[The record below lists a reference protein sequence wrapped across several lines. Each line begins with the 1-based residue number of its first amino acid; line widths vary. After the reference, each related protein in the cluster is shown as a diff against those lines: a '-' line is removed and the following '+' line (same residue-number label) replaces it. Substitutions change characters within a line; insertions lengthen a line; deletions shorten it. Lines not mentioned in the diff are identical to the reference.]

1 MKDPLTRA
9 FALWALV
16 LSVSPVA
23 AQGEPEAH
31 RDSTPESVS
40 PTRALDTSISSPEPS
55 ASSSGAPELDAL
67 VAQALARNP
76 TVEAA
81 ASRVRGAR
89 AAIGPAGARPDPA
102 LMLGVRDFPI
112 WSPGFYDNFTM
123 KMLGVGQVFPFP
135 GKLGLRRRAAL
146 REAEVAEAR
155 WGAAK
160 LEVTRQVKEAYYDL
174 GLTDQLFEIVRRN
187 QRILV
192 SLTAATAASYQVG
205 RAGQEDVLRARVEA
219 ARLGEEAVVLVE
231 QRRAVL
237 ARLNALL
244 DRPTDTPVAR
254 PEVPERLARAAVADS
269 AAGIRFASAALGS
282 RAADSPLPP
291 LAELQNLAV
300 RHSPVLR
307 AHEAMIAVQTARVDL
322 ARKEHLPDFDISVQ
336 YGQRDGFSD
345 LVTAQVAIPIPVQ
358 KGTKYNQ
365 LVAEARAELTSVK
378 AEHQALVNDLRAT
391 TAALYS
397 DAERDRAQLA
407 LYMKAILPQ
416 GRGALSSATASFQ
429 VGRADFLTL
438 IGAQATLYN
447 YEMQYFRALTDFAKS
462 IAALEETVGR
472 EVLP

>member
-1 MKDPLTRA
+1 MKDSLTLA

-16 LSVSPVA
+16 VAVLPVA

-31 RDSTPESVS
+31 RDSTRESVS
-40 PTRALDTSISSPEPS
+40 PPLDTTTRAGKLSASPPAASDLDTLI
-55 ASSSGAPELDAL
+55 
-67 VAQALARNP
+67 AQALARNP
-76 TVEAA
+76 TIEAA
-81 ASRVRGAR
+81 AARVRAAG
-89 AAIGPAGARPDPA
+89 AAIGPAGTRPDPA

-112 WSPGFYDNFTM
+112 WNPGFYDNFTM
-123 KMLGVGQVFPFP
+123 KMLGVGQVFPYP

-146 REAEVAEAR
+146 READVAAAR
-155 WGAAK
+155 LGATR
-160 LEVTRQVKEAYYDL
+160 LDVTRQVKEAYYDL

-187 QRILV
+187 QSILV

-219 ARLGEEAVVLVE
+219 ARLGEDAVALAE
-231 QRRAVL
+231 QRQAAL

-254 PEVPERLARAAVADS
+254 PEVPERLARAAVSDS
-269 AAGIRFASAALGS
+269 AGSIRFASAALGA

-291 LAELQNLAV
+291 LSELQLLAV

-307 AHEAMIAVQTARVDL
+307 AHEAMIAAQTARVDL
-322 ARKEHLPDFDISVQ
+322 ARKEHLPDFDISIQ
-336 YGQRDGFSD
+336 YGQRNGFSD
-345 LVTAQVAIPIPVQ
+345 LVTAQVAIPIPLQ

-365 LVAEARAELTSVK
+365 LVAEARAELTAVK
-378 AEHQALVNDLRAT
+378 AEHQALVNDLRAK

-416 GRGALSSATASFQ
+416 GRGALRSATVSFQ

-447 YEMQYFRALTDFAKS
+447 YETQYFRAVTDFAKS
-462 IAALEETVGR
+462 IAALEETVGQ